1 MINLRLE
8 SISKLS
14 DIRDLT
20 FAKDQSPQN
29 FRSHVFC
36 EDKMRRY
43 LTQEA
48 FSQIQK
54 AAVKGTRLTDNIAD
68 QMASALK
75 AWAISM
81 QATHFTHWFQPLTG
95 VTAEKHDTFHELSSS
110 GQILEVFDG
119 KKLVQNLPDELPPAK
134 AGERNTFEA
143 RGYASWDLTSPP
155 FIYGT
160 TLCIP
165 AVFVSYTGSAL
176 DYKTPLLKS
185 LHALDQAATHI
196 CRYFDKNVSHVQAT
210 LGWEQEYFIVDRQL
224 ALTRPDILLTGR
236 TLMGHDPARGE
247 HIDGHYFGGIPNRV
261 LRFMHD
267 LENECHQLGIPI
279 KTHHNELAPHQFEL
293 TPIFE
298 EANLAVDHNILVMDL
313 MNRLAEKHQL
323 QILLH
328 EKPFKG
334 INGSGKHCNWSLT
347 NSDGINL
354 LSPGKNPMQN
364 LQFLSFFINTLVA
377 VSKHSGLL
385 RAVTSSGSND
395 LRLGRDE
402 APPKVLSVFIGDQ
415 LTHVLEELEH
425 VSKGKL
431 SPEEKTELKLN
442 LIGRIPEKLLDNT
455 DLNRTAPLAFTGNKF
470 ELRTVG
476 SQANCAQSITALNSM
491 VCQQLNAFKAA
502 VDLLV
507 DQEGMK
513 KDDAIF
519 NVLRDQ
525 IKDFRDLLF
534 EEEIYSDTWEK
545 QLKKKKWF
553 HADNVPEALKI
564 LTQPKVVELFDSLE
578 VLNPKE
584 LEVRYEIRLQAYL
597 NRIRVESRTLG
608 DLARNHIIPTAL
620 KYQSVVISNVEG
632 FKTIYGA
639 DFQNHAQEQM
649 EIIERLSKHISAL
662 HSGIGQMIETRKEAD
677 TIIDLSKKA
686 FAYAERVLPFLEE
699 IRYHCDKLELL
710 VDDHLWPLAKYRELL
725 FLL

>member
-1 MINLRLE
+1 MTNLRLE

-14 DIRDLT
+14 QT
-20 FAKDQSPQN
+20 QAVSFSADQSSQN

-36 EDKMRRY
+36 EHKMRRY

-48 FSQIQK
+48 YDRIQK
-54 AAVKGTRLTDNIAD
+54 AAIKGLPLSSNIAD

-81 QATHFTHWFQPLTG
+81 NATHYTHWFQPLTG
-95 VTAEKHDTFHELSSS
+95 ITAEKHDTFHELTDS
-110 GQILEVFDG
+110 GQMLEVFDG
-119 KKLVQNLPDELPPAK
+119 KKLVQNLPEDLPTAK
-134 AGERNTFEA
+134 GGERNTFEA
-143 RGYASWDLTSPP
+143 RGFAAWDLKSPP
-155 FIYGT
+155 FIYGH

-165 AVFVSYTGSAL
+165 AVFVSYTGAAL

-185 LHALDQAATHI
+185 IRALDQAATSI
-196 CRYFDKNVSHVQAT
+196 CRYFDKNVSSVEAT

-236 TLMGHDPARGE
+236 TLMGHEPARGE
-247 HIDGHYFGGIPNRV
+247 HIDGHYFSGIPNRV
-261 LRFMHD
+261 LRFMHE
-267 LENECHQLGIPI
+267 LEQECHQLGIPV

-347 NSDGINL
+347 NSEGMNL

-377 VSKHSGLL
+377 VSKHTGLL
-385 RAVTSSGSND
+385 RAATSSGSND
-395 LRLGRDE
+395 LRLGTEE
-402 APPKVLSVFIGDQ
+402 APPKVLSVFIGQQ

-431 SPEEKTELKLN
+431 SPAEKTELKLN
-442 LIGRIPEKLLDNT
+442 LIGKIPEKLLDNT

-476 SQANCAQSITALNSM
+476 AQANCAQSVTALNAM
-491 VCQQLNAFKAA
+491 VAQQLIDFKDA
-502 VDLLV
+502 VDRLV
-507 DQEGMK
+507 EEEDMK

-525 IKDFRDLLF
+525 IKDFRDILF
-534 EEEIYSDTWEK
+534 EGEIYSASWKEK
-545 QLKKKKWF
+545 LQKHQWF
-553 HADNVPEALKI
+553 QANDVPDAVGVLRDSA
-564 LTQPKVVELFDSLE
+564 VVDLFDKLE
-578 VLNPKE
+578 VLNPQE
-584 LEVRYEIRLQAYL
+584 LEVRYEIRIQAFL
-597 NRIRVESRTLG
+597 NRVRVESRTLG
-608 DLARNHIIPTAL
+608 DLIRNHIIPTAL
-620 KYQSVVISNVEG
+620 KYQSVVVSNVGG
-632 FKTIYGA
+632 FKTIYG
-639 DFQNHAQEQM
+639 DNFQEHAQEQM
-649 EIIERLSKHISAL
+649 EIIERLSRHISAL
-662 HSGIGQMIETRKEAD
+662 HSGTREMIETRKKAD
-677 TIIDLSKKA
+677 TINDQTKRAKV
-686 FAYAERVLPFLEE
+686 YAQEVVPFLEE

-710 VDDHLWPLAKYRELL
+710 VEDNLWPLAKYRELL
-725 FLL
+725 FLI